1 MSWRRHLRL
10 LLSVSGGTLAV
21 LWLFVVA
28 MNPYGNLPATVLP
41 RHVIMD
47 DNQRFQ
53 YPAIIRSQHFD
64 SAVIGTSTARL
75 ISPAGLEHVFGG
87 RFANLALNDG
97 TAWEQWQLARL
108 FLREIER
115 PRTLVVGLDVVW
127 CRPEADRNRITRRG
141 FPDWMYDANPW
152 NDLAYL
158 FNSRAVEISGRRLG
172 AALGLAKPRWPD
184 DGFEVFTPAEQTYDL
199 ERARAHIY
207 DNRPRAIPAAQEPA
221 YAPGPGEIEA
231 LRYPALAWLE
241 ELANARYERGA
252 LVFMPVHRIQHP
264 VPGSQGAAT
273 EQECKRRISDI
284 GRRAGWPVI
293 DFRIPSSITT
303 DDANYWDP
311 LHYRLAV
318 ARRIEAGIA
327 RAIATGQDDPAGD
340 WRILVPGRAARP

>member
-1 MSWRRHLRL
+1 MSWRRHLWL

-28 MNPYGNLPATVLP
+28 MNPYGNLPSTVLP

-53 YPAIIRSQHFD
+53 YPAIIRSRHFD

-75 ISPAGLEHVFGG
+75 ISPAGLERVFGG

-108 FLREIER
+108 FLREVER

-158 FNSRAVEISGRRLG
+158 LNSRAVEISGRRLG
-172 AALGLAKPRWPD
+172 AAFGLAKPRWPD
-184 DGFEVFTPAEQTYDL
+184 DGFEIFTPSEQTYDL
-199 ERARAHIY
+199 DRARAHIY
-207 DNRPRAIPAAQEPA
+207 ENRPRAIPAALEPA
-221 YAPGPGEIEA
+221 YVPGPGEIEA
-231 LRYPALAWLE
+231 LRFPALVWLE
-241 ELANARYERGA
+241 ELANSGFERGA
-252 LVFMPVHRIQHP
+252 LVFTPVHRSQHP
-264 VPGSQGAAT
+264 VPGSQGAAV

-293 DFRIPSSITT
+293 DFRIASPITT

-318 ARRIEAGIA
+318 ARRIEDGVA
-327 RAIATGQDDPAGD
+327 RAIATGRDDAAGD
-340 WRILVPGRAARP
+340 WRVLVPGRDTHP